1 MIIRMA
7 DGSRYDVGQERFWL
21 ERRGKSAVLVSAMR
35 EVGPIANYPYLEDIP
50 PERDFFAALRPGW
63 YENEA
68 CRLLAEGPWLRAG
81 RNIDAAKIMV
91 GAPVKSRKR
100 SAAK

>member
-35 EVGPIANYPYLEDIP
+35 EIGPIAKYPRLEEVP
-50 PERDFFAALRPGW
+50 PERDFFAVLRPGW
-63 YENEA
+63 YQSEA
-68 CRLLAEGPWLRAG
+68 IRHLMTPKWLRRG
-81 RNIDAAKIMV
+81 RDIDAAKMMV
-91 GAPVKSRKR
+91 GAPIKSRKQR
-100 SAAK
+100 AAK